1 MTRQK
6 RRAAKERGTPYR
18 AKISSIQKAKL
29 ASSQRLPMIEK
40 QIRLSSERAAR
51 LNHFAKLRAV
61 SEDEIVTALA
71 ALAKKGLYVEPTSA
85 AAAAGLT
92 RLIERGAIRDGEST
106 VLVLTGSGLKAS
118 EKIGELLELEARDQ

>member
-61 SEDEIVTALA
+61 SEDEIVAKALDILFN
-71 ALAKKGLYVEPTSA
+71 LAELLDERTEQRGWSFLSEESLEHLWNNDKDAVYDNWRGLYGVPA
-85 AAAAGLT
+85 YG
-92 RLIERGAIRDGEST
+92 
-106 VLVLTGSGLKAS
+106 
-118 EKIGELLELEARDQ
+118 